1 MANIDEAGEAAAEF
15 LQRALNVKEVRVIGA
30 AKVNSQWDIEIEVY
44 EENSFIKSL
53 GLPTRVQD
61 RNIYTVKLNDSLE
74 VESYER
80 QGHTLVTR

>member
-1 MANIDEAGEAAAEF
+1 MANIDEVREAAAEF
-15 LQRALNVKEVRVIGA
+15 LKKALNVKEVRVIGA

-44 EENSFIKSL
+44 EESSFLKSL
-53 GLPTRVQD
+53 GLPTKVQD
-61 RNIYTVKLNDSLE
+61 RNIYTVKVNDSLE